1 MGRVSGKIALIT
13 GAASGIGKAS
23 AVRLAEE
30 GAKVILTDVNE
41 KNLQIAVAE
50 IEALGGEAIYS
61 VVNVTDESD
70 WLKAIKLAEDTFG
83 IITTLVNCAGIRA
96 REKTIESWKQEI
108 DINLNGSFLGMH
120 YLIPK
125 MQQNGEGSIVNI
137 ASLAALGGSGLNGYT
152 ASKGAIRA
160 ISRGAAVDF
169 AKDNIRVNSIYPG
182 MIITGMTEGILLVE
196 ELKNHFESTTPLP
209 RLGAPEDIANG
220 VLYLVS
226 DEASFVT
233 GAELVIDG
241 GVTAS

>member
-1 MGRVSGKIALIT
+1 MERVLGKVALVT
-13 GAASGIGKAS
+13 GAGSGIGRAT
-23 AVRLAEE
+23 ATRLAEE

-41 KNLQIAVAE
+41 ENLKKVVTTIKAAN
-50 IEALGGEAIYS
+50 GEAIYS
-61 VVNVTDESD
+61 VVNVTEESD
-70 WLKAIKLAEDTFG
+70 WLKSIKEAEETFG
-83 IITTLVNCAGIRA
+83 IITTLVNCAGINIQD
-96 REKTIESWKQEI
+96 KTIEAWKKQI

-120 YLIPK
+120 HLIPK
-125 MQQNGEGSIVNI
+125 MQQNGGGSIVNI

-160 ISRGAAVDF
+160 ISRGAAVDY

-196 ELKNHFESTTPLP
+196 ELKNYFESTTPLP

>member
-1 MGRVSGKIALIT
+1 MGRVAGKIALVT
-13 GAASGIGKAS
+13 GAGSGIGRAS
-23 AVRLAEE
+23 AIRLAKE

-41 KNLQIAVAE
+41 ENLQTAITE
-50 IEALGGEAIYS
+50 IKDFGGEAIYS
-61 VVNVTDESD
+61 IVNVSEEYD
-70 WLKAIKLAEDTFG
+70 WLKAIKEAEDTFG
-83 IITTLVNCAGIRA
+83 TITTLVNCAGINIQDRTVEA
-96 REKTIESWKQEI
+96 WQKQI

-120 YLIPK
+120 HIIPK
-125 MQQNGEGSIVNI
+125 MQQNGGGAIVNI
-137 ASLAALGGSGLNGYT
+137 ASLAALCGSGLNGYT
-152 ASKGAIRA
+152 ASKGGIRA

-233 GAELVIDG
+233 GTELVIDG